1 MLKIDSLEN
10 GIVID
15 HIKAGN
21 GMKLYKLLGLDK
33 LDCCIAV
40 IKNAKSNKYGKKD
53 IIKIDGI
60 SNVNLD
66 ILGFV
71 DNNVTVCYIEN
82 GELVKK
88 EKPTLPEKLTNIVK
102 CKNPRCISNAEDD
115 IDHIFYLSDADSHK
129 YRCIY
134 CEQEYTDKH

>member
-1 MLKIDSLEN
+1 MLKIDSLEK

-15 HIKAGN
+15 HITAGN
-21 GMKLYKLLGLDK
+21 GMKLYKLLNLDK
-33 LDCCIAV
+33 LDCCVAV
-40 IKNAKSNKYGKKD
+40 IKNAKSEKYSKKD

-60 SNVNLD
+60 TCVDLD

-82 GELVKK
+82 GELIRK
-88 EKPTLPEKLTNIVK
+88 ERPSLPSKLTNVIK
-102 CKNPRCISNAEDD
+102 CKNPRCISNAEED
-115 IDHIFYLSDADSHK
+115 IDHIFYLSDSETHK

-134 CEQEYTDKH
+134 CEQEYTDNH